1 MMICTVSADNIR
13 GALDWLAGEYTI
25 LDEDILPI
33 QQDVER
39 LEEDLQSR
47 IDDLE
52 NENEELTSHVEE
64 LENENEELTSHV
76 EELETSSSFSNF
88 ENFVSSL
95 LRSVGSDEPSL
106 GTVLALKDDIKK
118 LLVEKYHISEVSL

>member
-1 MMICTVSADNIR
+1 MMICTVSADDIR
-13 GALDWLAGEYTI
+13 GALDGLAEEYTI

-39 LEEDLQSR
+39 LEEYLQDR

-52 NENEELTSHVEE
+52 EENEELKSR
-64 LENENEELTSHV
+64 V

-88 ENFVSSL
+88 EDFVYTL

-106 GTVLALKDDIKK
+106 GMVIALKDDIRK
-118 LLVEKYHISEVSL
+118 LLIEKYNISEVNL

>member
-1 MMICTVSADNIR
+1 M
-13 GALDWLAGEYTI
+13 I
-25 LDEDILPI
+25 LDIDSDDIVDKLDDI
-33 QQDVER
+33 RSDVR
-39 LEEDLQSR
+39 NLESSLQSR

-52 NENEELTSHVEE
+52 EENDELKSR
-64 LENENEELTSHV
+64 V

-88 ENFVSSL
+88 EDFVSTL

-106 GTVLALKDDIKK
+106 GTVLAVTNDIKK

>member
-1 MMICTVSADNIR
+1 M
-13 GALDWLAGEYTI
+13 I
-25 LDEDILPI
+25 LDIDSDDIVDKLDDI
-33 QQDVER
+33 RSDVR
-39 LEEDLQSR
+39 NLESSLQSR

-52 NENEELTSHVEE
+52 DENDELKSR
-64 LENENEELTSHV
+64 V

-88 ENFVSSL
+88 EDFVSTL

-118 LLVEKYHISEVSL
+118 LLVEKYNISEVYL

>member
-1 MMICTVSADNIR
+1 M
-13 GALDWLAGEYTI
+13 I
-25 LDEDILPI
+25 LDIDSDEIANKLDDIRSN
-33 QQDVER
+33 VR
-39 LEEDLQSR
+39 NLESSLQSR

-52 NENEELTSHVEE
+52 EENDELSSRVEE
-64 LENENEELTSHV
+64 LEE
-76 EELETSSSFSNF
+76 SSSFSNF